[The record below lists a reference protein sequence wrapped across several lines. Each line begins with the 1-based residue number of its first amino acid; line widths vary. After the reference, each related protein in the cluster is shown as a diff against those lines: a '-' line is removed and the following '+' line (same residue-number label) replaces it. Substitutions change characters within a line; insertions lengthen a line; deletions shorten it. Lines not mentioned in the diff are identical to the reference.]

1 MRFLVRAVLWLRLG
15 RGAVKVP
22 ARVMRARARYF
33 IGVLSADYLYLL
45 GNSMEERLSIG
56 QAIAKLLLFL

>member
-1 MRFLVRAVLWLRLG
+1 M
-15 RGAVKVP
+15 KVP